1 MTSSAT
7 NTDDYLNSLPD
18 WQKANLVLFRDIIH
32 DLYPNITEEIKWGV
46 PTFIQDG
53 VILFAMSSFK
63 KHTKFNFIHN
73 GALLSDDDNLFNN
86 GLESKKSRGIDLREG
101 ETIDVDKLI
110 MLVSKVKIVNP

>member
-1 MTSSAT
+1 MNSSAT
-7 NTDDYLNSLPD
+7 NTDEYLDKLPD
-18 WQKANLVLFRDIIH
+18 WQKANLSLFRTIVHNLYPDII
-32 DLYPNITEEIKWGV
+32 EEIKWGV

-73 GALLSDDDNLFNN
+73 GALLPDDDNLFNN

-101 ETIDVDKLI
+101 EVIDKDKLSK
-110 MLVSKVKIVNP
+110 LVKQAGLSL